1 MNDELKRQIAD
12 ELNVDP
18 DELTSDKKLPDLE
31 DFDSVSLLML
41 MMIIGKA
48 VGQEISP
55 EEMSKITTFGDIE
68 ALVAAKLSE
77 GPKS

>member
-1 MNDELKRQIAD
+1 VNDQLRQAIAD

-18 DELTSDKKLPDLE
+18 DELTSDKRLPDIA

-48 VGQEISP
+48 IGKDISP
-55 EEMSKITTFGDIE
+55 DEMAGLQTFGDIE
-68 ALVAAKLSE
+68 ALVAAKQSE
-77 GPKS
+77 EPK

>member
-1 MNDELKRQIAD
+1 MDEQLKQAIAD

-18 DELTSDKKLPDLE
+18 SQLTSDKKLPDLE

-48 VGQEISP
+48 VGKDIAP
-55 EEMSKITTFGDIE
+55 EEMTGLNTFGDVE
-68 ALVAAKLSE
+68 ALVASKLSQE
-77 GPKS
+77 PKQ

>member
-1 MNDELKRQIAD
+1 VNDELKRQIAG

-18 DELTSDKKLPDLE
+18 AELSSDKKLPDLE

-48 VGQEISP
+48 VGKEISP
-55 EEMSKITTFGDIE
+55 DEMAKIATFGDIE

-77 GPKS
+77 GPKA

>member
-1 MNDELKRQIAD
+1 MNEQLKQAIAD

-18 DELTSDKKLPDLE
+18 DELTSDKKLPDIE

-48 VGQEISP
+48 IGKDVSP
-55 EEMSKITTFGDIE
+55 DEMTDLQTFGDIE
-68 ALVAAKLSE
+68 ALVARKQSE
-77 GPKS
+77 EPK

>member
-1 MNDELKRQIAD
+1 MDEQLKQAIAD

-18 DELTSDKKLPDLE
+18 AELTSDRKLPDIE

-48 VGQEISP
+48 VGKDIAP
-55 EEMSKITTFGDIE
+55 EEMADLNTFGDIE
-68 ALVAAKLSE
+68 ALVASKLSE
-77 GPKS
+77 EAK

>member
-1 MNDELKRQIAD
+1 MNDELKQAIAD

-18 DELTSDKKLPDLE
+18 DELTGDKKLPDIE

-48 VGQEISP
+48 IGKDVAP
-55 EEMSKITTFGDIE
+55 DEMTDLQTFGDIE
-68 ALVAAKLSE
+68 ALVARKQSE
-77 GPKS
+77 EPK